1 MMKIDELKELT
12 KCTHCNETFD
22 VPMVLPCFEL
32 ICKRHIENNE
42 FKTNN
47 YGFIKCPFCNDEH
60 QIPEKIDLRIKKLID
75 LEVNKIDLGKKY
87 SLAKQELMSLDQLVK
102 EFELLN
108 NEPESFIYDYF
119 LEIKTKVN
127 LRREELKEIIDLKY
141 EAIMDD
147 LKAKENEAKQEAI
160 KMKQLSENI
169 TDLRCYF
176 DGLMANLNN
185 MSFNEKKY
193 SEIILESNYCKKAV
207 VKGLKEYKERLLLK
221 KELEFQFETSNDQN
235 ILGDLIVSDSLNP
248 IEPKCFLDDFESKE
262 PICIDTNMEKAVM
275 NDILSSLE
283 YKSHEQY
290 KFSYKLLNKQ
300 MKLGEKWYLINKDW
314 YNKWS
319 TFINRNN
326 FNLLEQPGVI
336 NNDSILNNLFK
347 LNDDSDKI
355 KSNLV
360 NGLDYYVVCQELWEY
375 LKKVYGLSK
384 TEVI

>member
-1 MMKIDELKELT
+1 MKIDELKELT

-47 YGFIKCPFCNDEH
+47 DGFIKCPFCNDEH

-160 KMKQLSENI
+160 KMKQISENI

-176 DGLMANLNN
+176 DGLMASLNN
-185 MSFNEKKY
+185 MSFSEKKY
-193 SEIILESNYCKKAV
+193 SEIILESNFCKNEV

-248 IEPKCFLDDFESKE
+248 IELKCFLDDFESKE

-290 KFSYKLLNKQ
+290 KFSYKLLNKE
-300 MKLGEKWYLINKDW
+300 MKLGEKRYLINKDW

-375 LKKVYGLSK
+375 LKKFYGLSK

>member
-1 MMKIDELKELT
+1 MKIDELKDAL
-12 KCTHCNETFD
+12 KCNHCNETFD

-47 YGFIKCPFCNDEH
+47 DGFIKCPFCNDEH

-102 EFELLN
+102 EFESLN

-160 KMKQLSENI
+160 KMKLLSENI

-176 DGLMANLNN
+176 DGLMASLNN
-185 MSFNEKKY
+185 MSFSEKKY
-193 SEIILESNYCKKAV
+193 SEIILESNFCKNEV
-207 VKGLKEYKERLLLK
+207 VKGLK
-221 KELEFQFETSNDQN
+221 
-235 ILGDLIVSDSLNP
+235 
-248 IEPKCFLDDFESKE
+248 
-262 PICIDTNMEKAVM
+262 
-275 NDILSSLE
+275 
-283 YKSHEQY
+283 
-290 KFSYKLLNKQ
+290 
-300 MKLGEKWYLINKDW
+300 
-314 YNKWS
+314 
-319 TFINRNN
+319 
-326 FNLLEQPGVI
+326 
-336 NNDSILNNLFK
+336 
-347 LNDDSDKI
+347 
-355 KSNLV
+355 
-360 NGLDYYVVCQELWEY
+360 
-375 LKKVYGLSK
+375 
-384 TEVI
+384 

>member
-1 MMKIDELKELT
+1 MMKIDELKDAL
-12 KCTHCNETFD
+12 KCNHCNETFD

-47 YGFIKCPFCNDEH
+47 DGFIKCPFCNDEH

-102 EFELLN
+102 EFESLN
-108 NEPESFIYDYF
+108 NEPESFIYNYYA
-119 LEIKTKVN
+119 EMKAKVN
-127 LRREELKEIIDLKY
+127 LRREELLEAVNLKY

-176 DGLMANLNN
+176 DGLMASLTN
-185 MSFNEKKY
+185 MLFSEKKY
-193 SEIILESNYCKKAV
+193 SEIVMEANYCKTKV
-207 VKGLKEYKERLLLK
+207 TKGLKEYKERLLLK
-221 KELEFQFETSNDQN
+221 RELNFEFETSNDES
-235 ILGDLIVSDSLNP
+235 ILGSLIVSNNLNP
-248 IEPKCFLDDFESKE
+248 IEINCFLDDFESKE
-262 PICIDTNMEKAVM
+262 PICIDTNMEKTDVK
-275 NDILSSLE
+275 DILTSL
-283 YKSHEQY
+283 SHKAYEQY

-375 LKKVYGLSK
+375 LKKFYGLSK